1 MLDISFA
8 EFCVVILVA
17 IIFVSP
23 KNFPTLFKSLARIYK
38 KAKNSLMD
46 IKEEIERED
55 KFQELKKIENEFKIL
70 KNEMNQNIARPEL
83 LQIAESV
90 AREKSIDQEI
100 VIEAMEEAIQSAAKR
115 KYGHIILWNTSKVT
129 NMSYMFYNANM
140 FY

>member
-23 KNFPTLFKSLARIYK
+23 KNFPTLFKSLAKIYK

-70 KNEMNQNIARPEL
+70 KNETKKKIKKIWKNKHYFYRTLKI
-83 LQIAESV
+83 
-90 AREKSIDQEI
+90 
-100 VIEAMEEAIQSAAKR
+100 
-115 KYGHIILWNTSKVT
+115 YGQ
-129 NMSYMFYNANM
+129 F
-140 FY
+140 